1 MFNKY
6 IIQLVNKQLS
16 IGARENNSVLGQIK
30 VNEKS
35 NEIPVIPELLK
46 RFSLENS
53 IISIDAISCQKEIV
67 SKIMEQKADYVLAVK
82 ENQGQLY
89 ENI

>member
-1 MFNKY
+1 VFNKY
-6 IIQLVNKQLS
+6 IIQLANKQLS

-53 IISIDAISCQKEIV
+53 IISIDAISFQKKIV
-67 SKIMEQKADYVLAVK
+67 SKIIEQKAD
-82 ENQGQLY
+82 
-89 ENI
+89 